1 MFEAVA
7 LTCFNPMVLR
17 TVSFVKKMLFLILVI
32 DSMIINNG
40 NASEFVPEDIIND
53 AVNIA
58 SGNSVVPSDSK
69 LLLDPK

>member
-1 MFEAVA
+1 MLLLWHVSIQWSSELWA
-7 LTCFNPMVLR
+7 LL
-17 TVSFVKKMLFLILVI
+17 KKMLFLILVI

-40 NASEFVPEDIIND
+40 YTSEFVPEDIIND